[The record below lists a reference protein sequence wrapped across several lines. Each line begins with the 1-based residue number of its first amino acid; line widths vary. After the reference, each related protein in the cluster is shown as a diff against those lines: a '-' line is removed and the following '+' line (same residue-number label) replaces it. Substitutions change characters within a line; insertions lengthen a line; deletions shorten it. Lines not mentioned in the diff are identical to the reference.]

1 MDLNNVEYKNK
12 CSVLIEMIDK
22 LDSEYNKEI
31 IKDNLIKINDY
42 IKDFIETYGLE
53 ANVYELFFYEPN
65 SQENITSNVNVNQ
78 HLKKTVN
85 LNLLEYILYKPMSLN
100 HISCLHIDDLK
111 IIEKYDD
118 EKIKIFKDK
127 ILINYFNELENKNK
141 FNSIPVKFLKEIFNL
156 KISFNLNEVFKET
169 GVPLYFIYLRKNNNL
184 NILKKLEEVGFDK
197 NIKDENGLDFICYSS
212 VKNPKIMKHI
222 LKNYKNNILENIKK
236 TDINKNSNS
245 IHDFFNI
252 MSNTKFNLDEINEF
266 IIDLNEKDKYMFID
280 FYLKASFNNHSHY
293 SVEDR
298 IKKNNNN
305 DFLIFL
311 SQLNTKYLLENEYIS
326 NYYLRTLINNIC
338 EQNINIDKNNS
349 DYINLIN
356 LIEKIV
362 DLNSEKVMYNK
373 TSIVSLYNSIKNIE
387 DKDFAEICLQ
397 KIMMIID
404 KGLKDEVKIN
414 VLKEILNLNDC
425 LYPNNFN
432 IKILTKH
439 HEIVLKNFKDL
450 IEKNKDELKSS
461 FLNVNETFL
470 KNSFDIKKLDVLNG
484 KMVGVN
490 DFNYFELFN
499 IFNKYI
505 DININDK
512 QNNIDNKTI
521 LAEYLYNN
529 YNKIIELSFLLDKNN
544 SLTSHLK
551 NHLEKHSIKQLN
563 DKEIYENISNLL
575 QPNKNV
581 NINNLFTSMISITND
596 YFSKNLYDSDEDD
609 DNYIKKN
616 SKVENKYELKQIYSN
631 IQMIILNKVDFEFFK
646 DNINEFSKSLKSTFT
661 FEDFNN
667 MIRSLKEI
675 YNQKILNNDNE
686 AINLLNKIKICENAF
701 YNKGKVKQK
710 NNFRGI

>member
-1 MDLNNVEYKNK
+1 M
-12 CSVLIEMIDK
+12 
-22 LDSEYNKEI
+22 
-31 IKDNLIKINDY
+31 
-42 IKDFIETYGLE
+42 T
-53 ANVYELFFYEPN
+53 
-65 SQENITSNVNVNQ
+65 
-78 HLKKTVN
+78 
-85 LNLLEYILYKPMSLN
+85 
-100 HISCLHIDDLK
+100 
-111 IIEKYDD
+111 
-118 EKIKIFKDK
+118 
-127 ILINYFNELENKNK
+127 
-141 FNSIPVKFLKEIFNL
+141 
-156 KISFNLNEVFKET
+156 
-169 GVPLYFIYLRKNNNL
+169 
-184 NILKKLEEVGFDK
+184 
-197 NIKDENGLDFICYSS
+197 
-212 VKNPKIMKHI
+212 
-222 LKNYKNNILENIKK
+222 
-236 TDINKNSNS
+236 
-245 IHDFFNI
+245 
-252 MSNTKFNLDEINEF
+252 
-266 IIDLNEKDKYMFID
+266 
-280 FYLKASFNNHSHY
+280 
-293 SVEDR
+293 
-298 IKKNNNN
+298 
-305 DFLIFL
+305 
-311 SQLNTKYLLENEYIS
+311 
-326 NYYLRTLINNIC
+326 TLINNIC

-675 YNQKILNNDNE
+675 YNQKILNNDDE

-710 NNFRGI
+710 NNFSGI

>member
-1 MDLNNVEYKNK
+1 
-12 CSVLIEMIDK
+12 
-22 LDSEYNKEI
+22 
-31 IKDNLIKINDY
+31 
-42 IKDFIETYGLE
+42 
-53 ANVYELFFYEPN
+53 
-65 SQENITSNVNVNQ
+65 
-78 HLKKTVN
+78 
-85 LNLLEYILYKPMSLN
+85 
-100 HISCLHIDDLK
+100 
-111 IIEKYDD
+111 
-118 EKIKIFKDK
+118 
-127 ILINYFNELENKNK
+127 
-141 FNSIPVKFLKEIFNL
+141 
-156 KISFNLNEVFKET
+156 
-169 GVPLYFIYLRKNNNL
+169 
-184 NILKKLEEVGFDK
+184 
-197 NIKDENGLDFICYSS
+197 
-212 VKNPKIMKHI
+212 
-222 LKNYKNNILENIKK
+222 
-236 TDINKNSNS
+236 
-245 IHDFFNI
+245 
-252 MSNTKFNLDEINEF
+252 
-266 IIDLNEKDKYMFID
+266 
-280 FYLKASFNNHSHY
+280 
-293 SVEDR
+293 
-298 IKKNNNN
+298 
-305 DFLIFL
+305 
-311 SQLNTKYLLENEYIS
+311 
-326 NYYLRTLINNIC
+326 
-338 EQNINIDKNNS
+338 
-349 DYINLIN
+349 
-356 LIEKIV
+356 
-362 DLNSEKVMYNK
+362 
-373 TSIVSLYNSIKNIE
+373 
-387 DKDFAEICLQ
+387 
-397 KIMMIID
+397 MMIID

-675 YNQKILNNDNE
+675 YNQKILNNDDE

-710 NNFRGI
+710 NNFSGI